1 MKLKKQQKVM
11 TVRKLAMMDINL
23 VFYSHDRQTACHDY
37 FQLLNLTI
45 Y

>member
-11 TVRKLAMMDINL
+11 TVRKLAMMDINR
-23 VFYSHDRQTACHDY
+23 VFNNHDRQTACHDY
-37 FQLLNLTI
+37 FQFLNLTI